1 MKNQNEILC
10 LLKMKNR
17 FKGLFHISL
26 LFTLV
31 AFTTCTQQKFF
42 EQYRKLDQ
50 QSWNRFNILKFE
62 VPVKDTINTFDIII
76 SIRHFPEFSVEELP
90 INLTIYMPS
99 GEMRTADH
107 VLNFTDKEGNK
118 LSECL
123 GDLCDIS
130 FPVRE
135 GLVFPGTGTVRIE
148 IENKWPKLELPGIME
163 AGLILK
169 RSKN

>member
-1 MKNQNEILC
+1 
-10 LLKMKNR
+10 MKNR
-17 FKGLFHISL
+17 FIGLLQFPL
-26 LFTLV
+26 LLTLV
-31 AFTTCTQQKFF
+31 AFTACTQQKLF
-42 EQYRKLDQ
+42 EQFQKFDK
-50 QSWNRFNILKFE
+50 QSWNRFNILKFD
-62 VPVKDTINTFDIII
+62 VPVKDTINTFDIIF
-76 SIRHFPEFSVEELP
+76 SIRHFPEFSIKELP

-99 GEMRTADH
+99 GEMRTAEH
-107 VLNFTDKEGNK
+107 LLIFTDKEGNK

-135 GLVFPGTGTVRIE
+135 SFVFPESGTVRIE
-148 IENKWPKLELPGIME
+148 IENKWSKLDLPGIME